1 MPPLTQPAGPIR
13 TEAERNLALLGYGLL
28 GVSIFFAGVTALVAV
43 IIAYALHDA
52 ATDQLSSHFRL
63 QIRIFWVGAACVLL
77 ALVGGVVAAF
87 GALGN
92 FLHAAPPSDLVR
104 HVVLW
109 NHDIDLSS
117 LRVTPLVV
125 IAATVAVGAAILG
138 VVWMI
143 VAPTV
148 GFIRLA
154 SARHMGQTAAS

>member
-1 MPPLTQPAGPIR
+1 MTTPAGAIR

-43 IIAYALHDA
+43 IVAYALHDA
-52 ATDQLSSHFRL
+52 ATEQLSRHFRL
-63 QIRIFWVGAACVLL
+63 QIRIFWIGIAFVLL
-77 ALVGGVVAAF
+77 TAVSGLVAAF

-92 FLHAAPPSDLVR
+92 FLHQTPPADLVR

-109 NHDIDLSS
+109 GYDIDLSG
-117 LRVTPLVV
+117 LRVTPLVIV
-125 IAATVAVGAAILG
+125 ASAVAVGAALLG
-138 VVWMI
+138 IAWMI

-154 SARHMGQTAAS
+154 SSRHFGQTAPS